1 MRSMKEDIQNAWHAL
16 DEEEDEDKALDLAL
30 PWAMTDWQAST
41 ICALVYLYTGKS
53 DLCDEWTIKA
63 GELGARESW
72 FAEQLESDD
81 FAILI
86 CRFDTLIVL
95 GKEAIAPIDVQMALQ
110 RYLVDGTL
118 EFALYYSIKALRNLW
133 ESQFID
139 RDITKL
145 SNFLLAWILVSEF
158 DDETIANILANLN
171 ICTSGALSTYESTS
185 LVQLIEDSLGGQG

>member
-1 MRSMKEDIQNAWHAL
+1 MKQDIQNAWYAL

-30 PWAMTDWQAST
+30 PWAMTDWEAST

-72 FAEQLESDD
+72 FAEQIESDD

-86 CRFDTLIVL
+86 CRFDTLITL
-95 GKEAIAPIDVQMALQ
+95 GKEDIAPIDVQMALQ

-133 ESQFID
+133 ESKFID
-139 RDITKL
+139 GEISKL
-145 SNFLLAWILVSEF
+145 SDFLVAWILISKF
-158 DDETIANILANLN
+158 DDDTISNILVNLN
-171 ICTSGALSTYESTS
+171 ICTSGALSTYESSS
-185 LVQLIEDSLGGQG
+185 LVQLIEDSLVGRG

>member
-1 MRSMKEDIQNAWHAL
+1 
-16 DEEEDEDKALDLAL
+16 
-30 PWAMTDWQAST
+30 MTDWQAST

>member
-1 MRSMKEDIQNAWHAL
+1 LRSMKQDIQNAWYAL

-30 PWAMTDWQAST
+30 PWAMTDWEAST

-72 FAEQLESDD
+72 FAEQIESDD

-86 CRFDTLIVL
+86 CRFDTLITL
-95 GKEAIAPIDVQMALQ
+95 GKEDIAPIDVQMALQ

-133 ESQFID
+133 ESKFID
-139 RDITKL
+139 GEISKL
-145 SNFLLAWILVSEF
+145 SDFLVAWILISKF
-158 DDETIANILANLN
+158 DDDTISNILVNLN
-171 ICTSGALSTYESTS
+171 ICTSGALSTYESSS
-185 LVQLIEDSLGGQG
+185 LVQLIEDSLVGRG

>member
-1 MRSMKEDIQNAWHAL
+1 MRSMKQDIQNAWYAL

-30 PWAMTDWQAST
+30 PWAMTDWEAST

-72 FAEQLESDD
+72 FAEQIESDD

-86 CRFDTLIVL
+86 CRFDTLITL
-95 GKEAIAPIDVQMALQ
+95 GKEDIAPIDVQMALQ

-133 ESQFID
+133 ESKFID
-139 RDITKL
+139 GEISKL
-145 SNFLLAWILVSEF
+145 SDFLVAWILISKF
-158 DDETIANILANLN
+158 DDDTISNILVNLN
-171 ICTSGALSTYESTS
+171 ICTSGALSTYESSS
-185 LVQLIEDSLGGQG
+185 LVQLIEDSLVGRG